1 MIFLC
6 KIYLTTFFISHR
18 KSSSSKSPNE
28 QSKDKFQRVKEA
40 KLQRLKNEEKL
51 NGKIDGNLKDDL
63 VDLDMQIP
71 KSFSEARKK
80 ALLVFFI
87 NHFIALAKKS
97 NEFRAYGQSLMLVLQ
112 SQNLVKLLEELGY
125 GETKECSDFRIQL
138 EKLRSICRVGAEG
151 YWRVNWG
158 YEDGSH
164 FNKQPSSENLHSSVS
179 KQKLPLPDLPKRSPS
194 PILGTESPNQ
204 ENERRQTVAFVEVH
218 EMNNETSDL

>member
-1 MIFLC
+1 MHLLFHHIF
-6 KIYLTTFFISHR
+6 FSHR
-18 KSSSSKSPNE
+18 KSSSSKSPHD